1 MVGAAAVVMLRRL
14 LLVVMVLLVL
24 RRGRLLVEHADFVL
38 LEVAKEQLLVNVETE
53 GELVT
58 RVGFVVVVIHDYH
71 GRAMIRVGS
80 YRCSGISGSDSDR
93 SSSNGIVAKRFLLF
107 ASLGGYRVG
116 RDRRGGRTSAIAA
129 AVFGSALRW
138 LLKIQS
144 TTVGTSV

>member
-80 YRCSGISGSDSDR
+80 YRCSGISGSGGDR
-93 SSSNGIVAKRFLLF
+93 SSSNGIVALQGRFLLF
-107 ASLGGYRVG
+107 ASLGGHRVG
-116 RDRRGGRTSAIAA
+116 RDRRGG
-129 AVFGSALRW
+129 
-138 LLKIQS
+138 
-144 TTVGTSV
+144 